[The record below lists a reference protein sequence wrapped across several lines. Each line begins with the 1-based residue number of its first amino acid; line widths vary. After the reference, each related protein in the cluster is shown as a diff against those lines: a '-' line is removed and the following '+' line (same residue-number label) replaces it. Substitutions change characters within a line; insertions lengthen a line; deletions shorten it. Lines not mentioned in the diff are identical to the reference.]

1 MVIKTLM
8 EFIER
13 DFCPMHLAYW
23 TCCDHDTCH
32 NHKKS
37 GITGHWTKAIFNGL

>member
-13 DFCPMHLAYW
+13 DFCPMYLVYW
-23 TCCDHDTCH
+23 TRCDHDMCPKIDTCH

-37 GITGHWTKAIFNGL
+37 SITGH